1 MYRAVRVHPGR
12 RQCPLSFWRCVDQ
25 MYTLRVT
32 WAGRQIE
39 QVQKRFSEFEKL
51 DVKLRPLLEGRRLPA
66 LPGKNWSGSSKAVV
80 DQRIIFIMEY
90 ISDAMEQCDSLRGR
104 GQQAKSLLEEF
115 LEMASTRQ
123 GS

>member
-1 MYRAVRVHPGR
+1 
-12 RQCPLSFWRCVDQ
+12 